1 MYIDA
6 AKNQEYIGHS
16 QFFGVV
22 HQIDD
27 SVDIIR
33 FADMGNGFFFHI
45 EISLVY
51 HFPEYKIANDRT
63 GDKHNDERING
74 KHII

>member
-1 MYIDA
+1 
-6 AKNQEYIGHS
+6 
-16 QFFGVV
+16 
-22 HQIDD
+22 
-27 SVDIIR
+27 
-33 FADMGNGFFFHI
+33 MGNGFFFHI